1 MCDKIKSTL
10 IRFLDNNLELYNMV
24 KNETSSFSITPLTRL
39 QLILMYL
46 KLNKEELNKI
56 DIENKEKIIELIKK
70 NNFKLEN

>member
-10 IRFLDNNLELYNMV
+10 IRLLDNNLELYNMV

-46 KLNKEELNKI
+46 K
-56 DIENKEKIIELIKK
+56 
-70 NNFKLEN
+70 